1 MVYVYKNKII
11 KKSLYNDDNIF
22 TIRIKNKLLKNSSYL
37 WHRSQLTGFYM
48 PLSGCANDHKELLW
62 HSFEYS

>member
-22 TIRIKNKLLKNSSYL
+22 TIRIKNKLLK
-37 WHRSQLTGFYM
+37 
-48 PLSGCANDHKELLW
+48 
-62 HSFEYS
+62 